1 MLLLKKNWVNNCQI
15 CDKKLWFLTFALC
28 YKYKSLMYSGKSKY
42 PFIVLF
48 WEIWNIWH
56 HNLYLLY
63 IYIYSIASFM
73 LVLAIY
79 ENKEAHHK
87 VSAVVTIQI
96 QYKHSYSFL
105 VIIPT

>member
-1 MLLLKKNWVNNCQI
+1 M
-15 CDKKLWFLTFALC
+15 
-28 YKYKSLMYSGKSKY
+28 
-42 PFIVLF
+42 
-48 WEIWNIWH
+48 
-56 HNLYLLY
+56 
-63 IYIYSIASFM
+63 YIYSIASFM

>member
-1 MLLLKKNWVNNCQI
+1 
-15 CDKKLWFLTFALC
+15 
-28 YKYKSLMYSGKSKY
+28 
-42 PFIVLF
+42 
-48 WEIWNIWH
+48 
-56 HNLYLLY
+56 
-63 IYIYSIASFM
+63 M

-96 QYKHSYSFL
+96 QYIHSYSFL